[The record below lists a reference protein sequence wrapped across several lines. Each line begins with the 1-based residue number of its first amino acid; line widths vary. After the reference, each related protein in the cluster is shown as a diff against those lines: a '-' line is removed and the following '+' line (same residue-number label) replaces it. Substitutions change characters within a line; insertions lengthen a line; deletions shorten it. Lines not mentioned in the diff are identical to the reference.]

1 MSPKLPRVTGPA
13 VARAL
18 QRAGWIAK
26 RQRGSHLRLEH
37 PTQVGL
43 MVTVPMHAGEDLP
56 VGTLKAILDTTG
68 LSADELRKLL

>member
-1 MSPKLPRVTGPA
+1 
-13 VARAL
+13 
-18 QRAGWIAK
+18 
-26 RQRGSHLRLEH
+26 
-37 PTQVGL
+37 